1 MSDLIFKCSN
11 ISKSFDQGNKTVE
24 VLKNIDFTLEQ
35 STSVSIV
42 GPSGSGKTTF
52 LNVLSGLDSPS
63 AGKVFYK
70 EKDINNLND
79 KERAS
84 IRNKEIGFVYQ
95 FHHLLPEF
103 TALENVSL
111 PMLISGIQSEKALE
125 KSNYLLKRVNLNN
138 RVNHKPSELSGG
150 ERQRLVLARALLRH
164 PEILIL
170 DEATSDLDPL
180 TQSVRNMKLPFGHV
194 YRDLI
199 CNNFDNIL
207 QSIVGFGT
215 FTAYTNDTRFNWAY
229 PSNTATEDDVI
240 PVSTIKLITSVAAT
254 VYLIANIPGNVN
266 TTNLKA
272 GNPMADSLKTKLI
285 YVVLTLALLTMG
297 SMGIGFHLNPL
308 KGKEKLTEEAN
319 AALPEELQGETKWYL
334 ANDKWMIGLAFLT
347 VINFVGIGMPLFT
360 SKSLGTYKIPIA
372 IISSLIVPCLCGAM
386 ALSAD
391 KNYYEQAIK
400 EGVKEC

>member
-111 PMLISGIQSEKALE
+111 PMLISGLKMEEAIE
-125 KSNYLLKRVNLNN
+125 KSSRLLKKVNLEN
-138 RVNHKPSELSGG
+138 RMDHKPSELSGG
-150 ERQRLVLARALLRH
+150 ERQRVAVARSLSNS
-164 PEILIL
+164 PSCLIM
-170 DEATSDLDPL
+170 DEPTGDLDAHNAL
-180 TQSVRNMKLPFGHV
+180 KV
-194 YRDLI
+194 
-199 CNNFDNIL
+199 
-207 QSIVGFGT
+207 
-215 FTAYTNDTRFNWAY
+215 
-229 PSNTATEDDVI
+229 SNTILELSDEF
-240 PVSTIKLITSVAAT
+240 
-254 VYLIANIPGNVN
+254 NI
-266 TTNLKA
+266 
-272 GNPMADSLKTKLI
+272 
-285 YVVLTLALLTMG
+285 
-297 SMGIGFHLNPL
+297 
-308 KGKEKLTEEAN
+308 
-319 AALPEELQGETKWYL
+319 
-334 ANDKWMIGLAFLT
+334 
-347 VINFVGIGMPLFT
+347 
-360 SKSLGTYKIPIA
+360 
-372 IISSLIVPCLCGAM
+372 SLIIATHD
-386 ALSAD
+386 LSLSSRT
-391 KNYYEQAIK
+391 KKIFNL
-400 EGVKEC
+400 